1 MALTRQEINRR
12 SRKKLGLKTKALTL
26 DENPIAF
33 FEQLAAHTG
42 NSQAAILRDAMR
54 DYAAKHGITPVQ

>member
-12 SRKKLGLKTKALTL
+12 SREKLGLKTKAFTL
-26 DENPIAF
+26 DADTIAL

-54 DYAAKHGITPVQ
+54 DYAAKHGITPTQ